1 MKVLKKLLGVLSLL
15 VTVIITGSFAACNIL
30 SGDISEG
37 PVGLIA
43 DYEQSTEVFEDTP
56 LNDLQADLKVWLEM
70 ADETVEQIDDYTLS
84 GTLAVGESEITVT
97 YDLKSTLT
105 TTFTVVV
112 SEGYVHE
119 HEFTD
124 YVSDN
129 NATCQ
134 EDGTKTAECDLDF
147 CQATD
152 TITDEGSM
160 LEHVFENYES
170 NNDAEC
176 EKDGTK
182 TGSCKYGCGE
192 TDTITDEGSAL
203 SHVFTNYVSDNNA
216 TCQADGTKTAE
227 CDLGCGKTDTVE
239 DVGSTVSHAF
249 ENYVSDGNAT
259 CKEDGTKTGSCK
271 FGCGE
276 TDTIADENSKISHV
290 FENYESN
297 NDAECEKDGTKTGS
311 CKFGCGETDTIT
323 DEGSALSHVFTNYVS
338 DNNATCLAD
347 GTKTAEC
354 DLGCGKTDT
363 AEDEGSMLSHVFTN
377 YVSDNNAKC
386 EEDGTKTATCDNG
399 CGETDTVADEGS
411 ALGHSYTNYASNND
425 AKCEEDG
432 TKTAT
437 CDNGCG
443 ATDTI
448 ADEGSAL
455 EHIFTNY
462 ISNNDAEIGKDG
474 TKTATCERDNC
485 KETDTIPDEGS
496 ALEHSY
502 TNYVS
507 DNNATCTEDGTKTAT
522 CDNGCGTKKTIPD
535 VGSAL
540 GHSYT
545 NYVSDN
551 NATCTEDGTK
561 TATCDN
567 GCGETD
573 TVADVGSALGHSY
586 TNYVSDNNAK
596 CEEDGTKTATCDN
609 GCGETDTVADED
621 SALGHSYTN
630 YVSNNDATCTEDGT
644 KTATCDNGCGETDTV
659 ADEGSMLSHAFDNYV
674 SDGNATCLTD
684 GTKTAECGYG
694 CGETDTVADE
704 GSALGHT
711 FKLGVCERCPET
723 NYLSIVTTPSVASV
737 YYGEQPAFTDGVV
750 QNELGETVTN
760 GTWSI
765 IWSTSD
771 ANYLASA
778 TTKEIAGT
786 ATLIFNPNGT
796 EYNSISKNVAVTLLA
811 VAKYGNN
818 YYTTIDGALNA
829 ANASNSGTVYSLPLE
844 YEIDS
849 GRAKIAK
856 TIAVVT
862 EIKSGVTL
870 TLPYAEDKLDTT
882 VSYVFTGDNSEYKQ
896 TAYGK
901 TKFLM
906 NQIYIVEE
914 HTLYSAGTMNVA
926 GQVCGGAHMNYNT
939 SGNANSLTA
948 GRHAQI
954 NLGANAKL
962 ISTGT
967 VNCYGFIN
975 EEEQNNGSEFI
986 VEKGKATVMFTI
998 VEYRGGQRYF
1008 GMIDPTNS
1016 KVKEAI
1022 ASAAQNGI
1030 SGDPGKYTPDTLQ
1043 ASPFNRFY
1051 IESVTAKTT
1060 VKYGAQMLGYVV
1072 LYADSDNQ
1080 YTTLNVINNSN
1091 GIIALTNQAGSVT
1104 YKYDYT
1110 TRKTDLDIYGDMT
1123 LNPLNLT
1130 LSITKSEMGISTTI
1144 ELTLTTGA
1152 TGASDGVFFPL
1163 SDLFDVSLN
1172 AINGSATVNASGQKV
1187 KLLPGAKL
1195 TIGKGVVVNASEI
1208 AVYVNNDLFLNGA
1221 DKHYTTSDPAELI
1234 VSGTLNVQ
1242 AIGGEITAGD
1252 DGALLNISGA
1262 TSVISKEIKTMAPSA
1277 TVPIKVMFITVNL
1290 PYVTAEY
1297 SSEEDSTLVAT
1308 KSNGKLL
1315 HGNELFARNGKWVS
1329 NIVYVD
1335 LQLNGGTASTMP
1347 NQLYDNGYVM
1357 NVSELPVP
1365 TRTDYLFMGWY
1376 TTENFESGT
1385 EFTTTLALTDDVT
1398 FYAKWV
1404 SNAIYVNMQLNGGT
1418 GSTVSGPYNYLY
1430 EIKVSELPTPTRP
1443 DYNFM
1448 GWYTTENFES
1458 GTEFTGQTLTEDVT
1472 VYAKW
1477 ELKEGTIIVQ
1487 FATTSKNADDIA
1499 KTQTFAMQ
1507 TIGEASKTATY
1518 PAEALACNE
1527 DALYA
1532 RYVSGYYADKAC
1544 TIPFDFSQE
1553 ITQDTTIYVT
1563 WAAKLRIKINTG
1575 RANVAE
1581 VKVNGK
1587 TVVSSIQTYY
1597 YVLSGAEFTLTTKTI
1612 VSKQVNIAATYTQDG
1627 ESVTT
1632 NYSGTEKAT
1641 ATLTVE
1647 SNTTFVISL
1656 TAIS

>member
-1 MKVLKKLLGVLSLL
+1 MKALKKLLWTLSVL
-15 VTVIITGSFAACNIL
+15 VTVLFTGCLAACNIL

-37 PVGLIA
+37 AVGLIA

-97 YDLKSTLT
+97 YDLNPALT
-105 TTFTVVV
+105 ATFNVVV
-112 SEGYVHE
+112 SEGHTHV
-119 HEFTD
+119 FTN

-129 NATCQ
+129 NATCT
-134 EDGTKTAECDLDF
+134 EDGTKTAECDLG
-147 CQATD
+147 CGETD

-160 LEHVFENYES
+160 LEHVFENYESNNDAECEKDGTKTGSCKYGCGETDTIADEGSALSHIFTNYVSDNNATCQADGTKTAECDLGCGKTDTVEDVGSTVSHAFENYVSDGNATCTEDGTKTGSCKFGCGETDTIADENSKISHVFENYES

-216 TCQADGTKTAE
+216 TC
-227 CDLGCGKTDTVE
+227 
-239 DVGSTVSHAF
+239 
-249 ENYVSDGNAT
+249 
-259 CKEDGTKTGSCK
+259 
-271 FGCGE
+271 
-276 TDTIADENSKISHV
+276 
-290 FENYESN
+290 
-297 NDAECEKDGTKTGS
+297 
-311 CKFGCGETDTIT
+311 
-323 DEGSALSHVFTNYVS
+323 
-338 DNNATCLAD
+338 LAN

-363 AEDEGSMLSHVFTN
+363 AEDKGSMLSHVFTN

-399 CGETDTVADEGS
+399 CGETDTITDEGS

-443 ATDTI
+443 KTHTV

-485 KETDTIPDEGS
+485 EETDTIPDEGS

-567 GCGETD
+567 GCGATD
-573 TVADVGSALGHSY
+573 TITDEGSALGHSY
-586 TNYVSDNNAK
+586 TNYVSDNNAT
-596 CEEDGTKTATCDN
+596 CLADGTKTATCDN
-609 GCGETDTVADED
+609 GCGETDTVADEG

-644 KTATCDNGCGETDTV
+644 KTATCDNGCGATKTV
-659 ADEGSMLSHAFDNYV
+659 DDEGSMLPHVFENYV
-674 SDGNATCLTD
+674 SDGNATCTED
-684 GTKTAECGYG
+684 GTKTAACEYG
-694 CGETDTVADE
+694 CGTTDTVADE

-723 NYLSIVTTPSVASV
+723 NHLSIVTAPSVTSA
-737 YYGEQPAFTDGVV
+737 YYGEQLTATDGVV
-750 QNELGETVTN
+750 KNELGETVTS

-765 IWSTSD
+765 SGADYSVSGTK
-771 ANYLASA
+771 
-778 TTKEIAGT
+778 KEISTT
-786 ATLIFNPNGT
+786 AFITFTPDGT
-796 EYNSISKNVAVTLLA
+796 EYASVSQEIAVSLIA

-818 YYTTIDGALNA
+818 YYATVDGALKK
-829 ANASNSGTVYSLPLE
+829 ANASNSGTVYALPLE

-870 TLPYAEDKLDTT
+870 TLPYMEDKLDTMMAN
-882 VSYVFTGDNSEYKQ
+882 VFIGDNDEYRQ

-901 TKFLM
+901 TKFLK
-906 NQIYIVEE
+906 NQIYIAEE
-914 HTLYSAGTMNVA
+914 HTLSSAGTINVA
-926 GQVCGGAHMNYNT
+926 GEVCGGAHMNYNDT
-939 SGNANSLTA
+939 GNANSLTA
-948 GRHAQI
+948 GWHAQI
-954 NLGANAKL
+954 NLGSNAKL

-986 VEKGKATVMFTI
+986 VEKGNVTVMFTI

-1022 ASAAQNGI
+1022 ASAAEDGI

-1060 VKYGAQMLGYVV
+1060 VKYGAQMVGCVV
-1072 LYADSDNQ
+1072 LYADGDNQ
-1080 YTTLNVINNSN
+1080 KTTLNVINNSDA
-1091 GIIALTNQAGSVT
+1091 IIALTDQAGSVT

-1110 TRKTDLDIYGDMT
+1110 THKTDLDIYGSMT
-1123 LNPLNLT
+1123 LNPLQLK
-1130 LSITKSEMGISTTI
+1130 LSITKSKTLIITVTTTI

-1152 TGASDGVFFPL
+1152 TGESSGVFFPI
-1163 SDLFDVSLN
+1163 SNLFDVSLN
-1172 AINGSATVNASGQKV
+1172 AINGSATVNALAQKV

-1208 AVYVNNDLFLNGA
+1208 AVYENNDLFLNGA
-1221 DKHYTTSDPAELI
+1221 DKHYTESDYAKLI
-1234 VSGTLNVQ
+1234 VNGTLNVQ
-1242 AIGGEITAGD
+1242 AIGGVVIAGD
-1252 DGALLNISGA
+1252 DGARLNISGA
-1262 TSVISKEIKTMAPSA
+1262 TSVVSKEIKAIGSGSSYVA
-1277 TVPIKVMFITVNL
+1277 VKVSGISVDL
-1290 PYVTAEY
+1290 PYVKVDY
-1297 SSEEDSTLVAT
+1297 SSEEESTLVAM
-1308 KSNGKLL
+1308 KVNGKLL
-1315 HGNELFARNGKWVS
+1315 RGNEFEVRNGKWVS
-1329 NIVYVD
+1329 NIVYID

-1365 TRTDYLFMGWY
+1365 QRTDYLFMGWY

-1404 SNAIYVNMQLNGGT
+1404 SNVIYVNMQLNGGT
-1418 GSTVSGPYNYLY
+1418 DSTVSGPYNYLY
-1430 EIKVSELPTPTRP
+1430 EIKASELPVPTRP

-1458 GTEFTGQTLTEDVT
+1458 GTEFTTLTLTEDVT

-1532 RYVSGYYADKAC
+1532 RYVSGYYADSKC
-1544 TIPFDFSQE
+1544 TVPFDFSQE

-1581 VKVNGK
+1581 VKVNGE
-1587 TVVSSIQTYY
+1587 TAGDPSAIQTYY

>member
-1 MKVLKKLLGVLSLL
+1 
-15 VTVIITGSFAACNIL
+15 
-30 SGDISEG
+30 
-37 PVGLIA
+37 
-43 DYEQSTEVFEDTP
+43 
-56 LNDLQADLKVWLEM
+56 M
-70 ADETVEQIDDYTLS
+70 A
-84 GTLAVGESEITVT
+84 
-97 YDLKSTLT
+97 
-105 TTFTVVV
+105 
-112 SEGYVHE
+112 
-119 HEFTD
+119 
-124 YVSDN
+124 
-129 NATCQ
+129 
-134 EDGTKTAECDLDF
+134 
-147 CQATD
+147 
-152 TITDEGSM
+152 
-160 LEHVFENYES
+160 
-170 NNDAEC
+170 
-176 EKDGTK
+176 DGTK

-192 TDTITDEGSAL
+192 TDTIADEGSVI
-203 SHVFTNYVSDNNA
+203 SHVFTNYVSDGNA
-216 TCQADGTKTAE
+216 TCQADGTKTGS
-227 CDLGCGKTDTVE
+227 CKYGCGATETVADE
-239 DVGSTVSHAF
+239 DSTVDHAY

-259 CKEDGTKTGSCK
+259 CLADGTKTGSCK
-271 FGCGE
+271 YGCGATETVADEGSALGHSYTNYASNNDATCTEDGTKTATCDNGCGE
-276 TDTIADENSKISHV
+276 TETIPDEGSALGHV
-290 FENYESN
+290 FKNYISN
-297 NDAECEKDGTKTGS
+297 NDAEFGKDGTKTAT
-311 CKFGCGETDTIT
+311 CERENCEETDTIT
-323 DEGSALSHVFTNYVS
+323 DEGSALEHSYTNYIS
-338 DNNATCLAD
+338 DNNATCTED
-347 GTKTAEC
+347 GTKTATC
-354 DLGCGKTDT
+354 DNGCGTTKTIP
-363 AEDEGSMLSHVFTN
+363 DEGSAFGHSYTN

-399 CGETDTVADEGS
+399 CGATDTVA
-411 ALGHSYTNYASNND
+411 
-425 AKCEEDG
+425 
-432 TKTAT
+432 
-437 CDNGCG
+437 
-443 ATDTI
+443 
-448 ADEGSAL
+448 
-455 EHIFTNY
+455 
-462 ISNNDAEIGKDG
+462 
-474 TKTATCERDNC
+474 
-485 KETDTIPDEGS
+485 DEGS

-522 CDNGCGTKKTIPD
+522 CDNGCGATDTVAD
-535 VGSAL
+535 EGSAL

-545 NYVSDN
+545 NYVSDG
-551 NATCTEDGTK
+551 NATCLADGTK

-567 GCGETD
+567 GCGE
-573 TVADVGSALGHSY
+573 
-586 TNYVSDNNAK
+586 K
-596 CEEDGTKTATCDN
+596 
-609 GCGETDTVADED
+609 DTVADEG

-630 YVSNNDATCTEDGT
+630 YVSNNDATCTADGT
-644 KTATCDNGCGETDTV
+644 KTATCDNGCGETDTI

-674 SDGNATCLTD
+674 SNGNATCTED

-704 GSALGHT
+704 GSALGHA
-711 FKLGVCERCPET
+711 FKLGVCERCSET
-723 NYLSIVTTPSVASV
+723 NYLSIVTTPSIASV
-737 YYGEQPAFTDGVV
+737 YYGEQPTFTDGVV

-765 IWSTSD
+765 LWSPSD
-771 ANYLASA
+771 ANYSASA
-778 TTKEIAGT
+778 ETKEIAGT
-786 ATLIFNPNGT
+786 VTLTFTPNGT
-796 EYNSISKNVAVTLLA
+796 EYNSLSQNVAVTLLA
-811 VAKYGNN
+811 VAQYGNN
-818 YYTTIDGALNA
+818 YYTTIDGALKK

-906 NQIYIVEE
+906 NQIYIAEE
-914 HTLYSAGTMNVA
+914 HTVSSAGTINVA
-926 GQVCGGAHMNYNT
+926 GQVCGGAHMNYNAT
-939 SGNANSLTA
+939 GNANSLTA

-986 VEKGKATVMFTI
+986 AEQGKVTVMFTI

-1022 ASAAQNGI
+1022 ASAAQDGI

-1080 YTTLNVINNSN
+1080 YTTLNVINNSDA
-1091 GIIALTNQAGSVT
+1091 IIALTNQAGSVT

-1130 LSITKSEMGISTTI
+1130 LSITQSEMGVSTTI

-1152 TGASDGVFFPL
+1152 TGDSSGVFFPI
-1163 SDLFDVSLN
+1163 SDLFDISLN
-1172 AINGSATVNASGQKV
+1172 AINGSAEVNALNQKV

-1252 DGALLNISGA
+1252 DGASLNISGA
-1262 TSVISKEIKTMAPSA
+1262 TSVISKEVKTMAPSA
-1277 TVPIKVMFITVNL
+1277 TVPITVMFITVNL
-1290 PYVTAEY
+1290 PYVTVEY

-1308 KSNGKLL
+1308 KSNGALL
-1315 HGNELFARNGKWVS
+1315 YGNELFVRNGKWVS

-1357 NVSELPVP
+1357 NVNELPVP

-1418 GSTVSGPYNYLY
+1418 GSTISGPYNYLY

-1458 GTEFTGQTLTEDVT
+1458 GTEFSGQTLTEDVT
-1472 VYAKW
+1472 LYAKW

-1487 FATTSKNADDIA
+1487 FATNSKNANDIA

-1532 RYVSGYYADKAC
+1532 RYVSGYYADSNC
-1544 TIPFDFSQE
+1544 EVPFDFSQE
-1553 ITQDTTIYVT
+1553 ITQDTTIYVA
-1563 WAAKLRIKINTG
+1563 WEAKVTVKINTG
-1575 RANVAE
+1575 RTNVAE
-1581 VKVNGK
+1581 VRVNGE
-1587 TVVSSIQTYY
+1587 TVEGSIQTFY
-1597 YVLSGAEFTLTTKTI
+1597 YVLSGAEVTLITKTI
-1612 VSKQVNIAATYTQDG
+1612 VSKQVTITATNAKTG
-1627 ESVTT
+1627 ETVGTW
-1632 NYSGTEKAT
+1632 SGVEKAT

-1647 SNTTFVISL
+1647 AYTSFVIGL